1 MDMPNNI
8 TVMPWKKKKKRITV
22 IMVMSCKLTT
32 TKIYLPEAERVK
44 NGKEKKV
51 II

>member
-8 TVMPWKKKKKRITV
+8 TVMPWKKKKKDY
-22 IMVMSCKLTT
+22 SDHGDELQTT

>member
-8 TVMPWKKKKKRITV
+8 TVMPWKKKKDY
-22 IMVMSCKLTT
+22 SDHGDELQTT

-44 NGKEKKV
+44 NGKEKKA

>member
-8 TVMPWKKKKKRITV
+8 TVMPWKKKRITV

>member
-1 MDMPNNI
+1 MA
-8 TVMPWKKKKKRITV
+8 MPWKKKKKKDY
-22 IMVMSCKLTT
+22 SDHGELQTT